1 MPSPTRIAA
10 FLLAC
15 VATLAGCN
23 IIGPA
28 YLLVHGPPSIPPAY
42 TLDSSRT
49 TALLIDDR
57 RGVLPRP
64 ALAQR
69 IAEAIEGELLGRR
82 LVDDLISARSTR
94 MVTRQE
100 SHDKPMSLDA
110 IARAVDAEV
119 ILSVTIDEF
128 TLSEDG
134 QTFAPRGVVR
144 VKVYDAVRG
153 QRLWPEEPQGFVR
166 IVRMPIQQGA
176 PPTTRT
182 DVLQA
187 QEQLAQWTGLG
198 VAQLFYKREAS
209 DDKGRG

>member
-1 MPSPTRIAA
+1 MSLPIRSAW
-10 FLLAC
+10 LLAAC
-15 VATLAGCN
+15 VLLVAGCN
-23 IIGPA
+23 IVGPA

-42 TLDSSRT
+42 TLDASRT

-64 ALAQR
+64 VLAQR
-69 IAEAIEGELLGRR
+69 IAEAIEGELLNRG

-100 SHDKPMSLDA
+100 SHDKPMSLDE

-119 ILSVTIDEF
+119 ILSITIDEF

-134 QTFAPRGVVR
+134 QTFAPRAVVR
-144 VKVYDAVRG
+144 AKVYDAARG
-153 QRLWPEEPQGFVR
+153 ERLWPEEPQGFVR
-166 IVRMPIQQGA
+166 IVRMPIQQGT

-182 DVLQA
+182 ELLQA
-187 QEQLAQWTGLG
+187 QETLAQWTGLG
-198 VAQLFYKREAS
+198 VAQLFYKREVT